1 MIKSLDEQLAAA
13 EAKNGEIKNYID
25 SLNAKISK
33 DFGLAKGVYEKAV
46 KLTTYTVKDHEEKN
60 VTYYLAYY
68 NSQSNEIKATE
79 KETTELDSDDKKE
92 IPIPATLE
100 NLLNAGIKVQI
111 GSGEENKVIK
121 TEDFNQMKLLGQNTI
136 IVKVLEKVLK
146 EIRDGGQKL
155 ADFFQNKLNELTK
168 LKKDLETLNEVKFF
182 EVLKKIESSLEKG
195 NWEKMSTLDKLNKI
209 KRLLTNLEGEWDKL
223 SGGVNE
229 AIKGLEDIVQEV
241 ENIANRAKNDGAPSK
256 K

>member
-1 MIKSLDEQLAAA
+1 MKKLLLPIIGSLIIGSTITGGTVYAVKTIRHNAEVERIRTLFQN
-13 EAKNGEIKNYID
+13 EAKNAEQLIRLVNGHLESIKNQNRIINTELD
-25 SLNAKISK
+25 RINTQSNSILTNTKE
-33 DFGLAKGVYEKAV
+33 VYEKAV

-155 ADFFQNKLNELTK
+155 ADFFQNKLN
-168 LKKDLETLNEVKFF
+168 N
-182 EVLKKIESSLEKG
+182 
-195 NWEKMSTLDKLNKI
+195 
-209 KRLLTNLEGEWDKL
+209 
-223 SGGVNE
+223 
-229 AIKGLEDIVQEV
+229 
-241 ENIANRAKNDGAPSK
+241 
-256 K
+256 

>member
-1 MIKSLDEQLAAA
+1 
-13 EAKNGEIKNYID
+13 
-25 SLNAKISK
+25 
-33 DFGLAKGVYEKAV
+33 
-46 KLTTYTVKDHEEKN
+46 
-60 VTYYLAYY
+60 
-68 NSQSNEIKATE
+68 
-79 KETTELDSDDKKE
+79 
-92 IPIPATLE
+92 
-100 NLLNAGIKVQI
+100 
-111 GSGEENKVIK
+111 
-121 TEDFNQMKLLGQNTI
+121 MKLLGQNTI

>member
-1 MIKSLDEQLAAA
+1 MKKILLPIIGSLIIGSTITGGTVYAVKTIRHNAEVERIRTLFQN
-13 EAKNGEIKNYID
+13 EAKNAEQLIGLVNGHLESIKNQNGIINTELDRINTQSNSILTNTKEVYKKAI
-25 SLNAKISK
+25 SLASYK
-33 DFGLAKGVYEKAV
+33 
-46 KLTTYTVKDHEEKN
+46 VKDHETKD

-111 GSGEENKVIK
+111 ESSQEDKVIK
-121 TEDFNQMKLLGQNTI
+121 TEDFNKKKLLEQNSI

-168 LKKDLETLNEVKFF
+168 LKKDLETLNEDKFF
-182 EVLKKIESSLEKG
+182 DVLKKIESSLVKD
-195 NWEKMSTLDKLNKI
+195 N
-209 KRLLTNLEGEWDKL
+209 
-223 SGGVNE
+223 
-229 AIKGLEDIVQEV
+229 
-241 ENIANRAKNDGAPSK
+241 
-256 K
+256 